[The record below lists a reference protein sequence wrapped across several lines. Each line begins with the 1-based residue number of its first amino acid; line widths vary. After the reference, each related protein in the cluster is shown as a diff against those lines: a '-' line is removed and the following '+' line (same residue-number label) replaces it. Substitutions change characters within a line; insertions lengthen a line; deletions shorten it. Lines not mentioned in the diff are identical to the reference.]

1 MLLHVYF
8 FVLLSG
14 GEQRLVAL
22 AYHLFTNQDFYGFED
37 GKRYNNSPFEV
48 FSGADEVGY
57 QLIKKVIH
65 RRLQVYSFVLIIVFR
80 NT

>member
-1 MLLHVYF
+1 MHVYF

-37 GKRYNNSPFEV
+37 GKRYNNSPLEV
-48 FSGADEVGY
+48 FSGVDEAGY
-57 QLIKKVIH
+57 QLAKNAIDI
-65 RRLQVYSFVLIIVFR
+65 RLQFY
-80 NT
+80 

>member
-1 MLLHVYF
+1 MSIIDATDVLLHVYF

-48 FSGADEVGY
+48 FSGVDEVGY
-57 QLIKKVIH
+57 QLAKNAIDI
-65 RRLQVYSFVLIIVFR
+65 RLQFY
-80 NT
+80 

>member
-1 MLLHVYF
+1 MIDAIDVLLHVYF

-37 GKRYNNSPFEV
+37 GKRYNNSPLEV
-48 FSGADEVGY
+48 FSGVDEAGY
-57 QLIKKVIH
+57 QLAKNAIDI
-65 RRLQVYSFVLIIVFR
+65 RLQFY
-80 NT
+80 

>member
-1 MLLHVYF
+1 MHVYF

-37 GKRYNNSPFEV
+37 GKRYNNSPLEV
-48 FSGADEVGY
+48 FSGVDEAGY
-57 QLIKKVIH
+57 QLIKKVIY
-65 RRLQVYSFVLIIVFR
+65 RRLQFYSLVLIIVFR